1 MTSQEHKGAGSC
13 KQLAPPSPPEQ
24 VCPPVCPRALT
35 YCWYFWVRVQ
45 CGLAWAS
52 CRSEQINITSSS
64 ARSTI
69 ASPQRCFM
77 ATNQTPLESRVIDMQ
92 QHLWVD
98 LMIEERRTPAA

>member
-1 MTSQEHKGAGSC
+1 MSVPGLLLIA
-13 KQLAPPSPPEQ
+13 
-24 VCPPVCPRALT
+24 VF
-35 YCWYFWVRVQ
+35 FWVRVQ

-52 CRSEQINITSSS
+52 CRSEQINIASSSS

-77 ATNQTPLESRVIDMQ
+77 ATNLTPLESRVIDMQ